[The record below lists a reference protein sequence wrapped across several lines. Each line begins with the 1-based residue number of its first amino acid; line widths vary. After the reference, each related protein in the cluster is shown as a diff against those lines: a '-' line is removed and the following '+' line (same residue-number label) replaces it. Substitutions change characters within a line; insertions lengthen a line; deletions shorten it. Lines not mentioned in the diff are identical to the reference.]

1 MKCNPQGAI
10 ERQRAKE
17 RAEEEKQEQEYIAS
31 LSDEEREK
39 YLQAK
44 KKRQED
50 AWNTFTSIGKF
61 LNDAGIRNYY

>member
-1 MKCNPQGAI
+1 MKCDPQGAI
-10 ERQRAKE
+10 QRRRAKE
-17 RAEEEKQEQEYIAS
+17 WEEKEKQEQEYIAS

-50 AWNTFTSIGKF
+50 AWNTFTSLGKI
-61 LNDAGIRNYY
+61 LDNMGIRHYY